1 MLSVVRGRRQRSN
14 GRPWADGLGRATGG
28 GKWPGVGLGV
38 SGVGGQTRR
47 RGRVGREWGSGDK
60 DLAEGVR

>member
-38 SGVGGQTRR
+38 SVKGGRTDEKVWK
-47 RGRVGREWGSGDK
+47 GGERVGKWG
-60 DLAEGVR
+60 